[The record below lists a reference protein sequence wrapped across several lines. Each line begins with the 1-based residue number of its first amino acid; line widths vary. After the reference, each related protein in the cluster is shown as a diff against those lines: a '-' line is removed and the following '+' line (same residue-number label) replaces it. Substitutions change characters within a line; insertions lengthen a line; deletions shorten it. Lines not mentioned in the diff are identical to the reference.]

1 MIDVSEYTS
10 ELMLLCNIILFV
22 CVLVQ
27 TYMVWTAWRARDKY
41 YDSWQKAQWDI
52 AKSDAEKD
60 KLQVK
65 MDELSEE
72 LAEARRILDG
82 KGEGFVLIRH
92 PRLVECK
99 YEASMSGCR
108 VGVFRFTVEDID
120 PGEDA
125 ERLTKI
131 LRSYKILVKGVG
143 KDD

>member
-10 ELMLLCNIILFV
+10 ELMLLCNILLFI

-27 TYMVWTAWRARDKY
+27 AYMVWTARRARDQH
-41 YDSWQKAQWDI
+41 YDSWQKAKWDLT
-52 AKSDAEKD
+52 KSDAEKD
-60 KLQVK
+60 RLQAKVDKLT
-65 MDELSEE
+65 EE
-72 LAEARRILDG
+72 LAEVHRVLDG
-82 KGEGFVLIRH
+82 KGEGFVMVRH

-125 ERLTKI
+125 ERLTKV
-131 LRSYKILVKGVG
+131 LRSGKILIKGVE
-143 KDD
+143 KE